1 MNDTNQE
8 MESRFHEM
16 LKKKSGQERLQMGFS
31 MFDFAL
37 KQVSAS
43 VKMRNPNAKKEEIRR
58 EIFLRLYGED
68 FTSAERDKILQ
79 KL

>member
-37 KQVSAS
+37 EQVSAS
-43 VKMRNPNAKKEEIRR
+43 VKMRNPHAKKEEIRR